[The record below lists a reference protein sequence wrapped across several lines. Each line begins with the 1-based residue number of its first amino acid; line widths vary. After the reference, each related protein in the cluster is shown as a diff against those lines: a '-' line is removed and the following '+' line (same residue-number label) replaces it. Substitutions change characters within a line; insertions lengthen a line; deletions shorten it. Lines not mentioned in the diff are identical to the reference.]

1 MHPITLEH
9 VVKAPSHVVECS
21 GTDEY
26 AYTLAKDT
34 KTFSKTAWKNSTEDD
49 LKEIEAINAT
59 LPENCA
65 RLEISFTGKFGKSLC
80 KFYLAED
87 CIVGFEDEK
96 IFSLPDSIFLQRVSP
111 FTKTFDMVCF
121 YGKKYEIFH
130 VVDRKDLEAIRDWY
144 PKKIFSCS
152 ADPLPLKFVEEFLEG
167 TPEGTAEGGKDIY
180 EALFNELFAV
190 EESSASEY
198 EQSSE
203 SDEEYESDDVH
214 ESSEGEQE
222 VSEYESESDG
232 EDDYQPDEEED
243 DDDDDEAEEAEED
256 EEAEDRHTKKK
267 RKMF

>member
-9 VVKAPSHVVECS
+9 PVKAPSHVVECS
-21 GTDEY
+21 GTIQH
-26 AYTLAKDT
+26 AYILAEET
-34 KTFSKTAWKNSTEDD
+34 KTFTKTAWNTNTEDD
-49 LKEIEAINAT
+49 EKEIYAINAG
-59 LPENCA
+59 LPENCIK
-65 RLEISFTGKFGKSLC
+65 LKESFTAKYGKSLAE
-80 KFYLAED
+80 FYLAEKS
-87 CIVGFEDEK
+87 IIGFEDEK

-121 YGKKYEIFH
+121 YGKKYEIFS

-167 TPEGTAEGGKDIY
+167 TAEGGKDIY
-180 EALFNELFAV
+180 EQLFNELFAV

-232 EDDYQPDEEED
+232 EDDYQPDKEED
-243 DDDDDEAEEAEED
+243 DDDDDEEDEEED
-256 EEAEDRHTKKK
+256 EEQPACKK

>member
-1 MHPITLEH
+1 MASITLEH
-9 VVKAPSHVVECS
+9 VVKAPSHVAECS

-26 AYTLAKDT
+26 AYTLAEDT
-34 KTFSKTAWKNSTEDD
+34 KTFSKTAWKNSTDDD

-59 LPENCA
+59 LPENCTK
-65 RLEISFTGKFGKSLC
+65 LEISFTGKFGKSLA
-80 KFYLAED
+80 KFYLGKD

-121 YGKKYEIFH
+121 YGKKYEIFS
-130 VVDRKDLEAIRDWY
+130 VVDRKDLEKIRDWY

-152 ADPLPLKFVEEFLEG
+152 ADPLPLKFVKEFL
-167 TPEGTAEGGKDIY
+167 EGTAEGGKDIY

-222 VSEYESESDG
+222 VSEYESSSAD
-232 EDDYQPDEEED
+232 EDDYQPGEEEED
-243 DDDDDEAEEAEED
+243 DDDEDEED
-256 EEAEDRHTKKK
+256 EDKEDEEEPACKK

>member
-1 MHPITLEH
+1 MASITLEH

-167 TPEGTAEGGKDIY
+167 TPEGKDIY
-180 EALFNELFAV
+180 EQLFNELFAV

-232 EDDYQPDEEED
+232 EDDYQPDKEED

-256 EEAEDRHTKKK
+256 EEAEDKHTKKK

>member
-1 MHPITLEH
+1 MHPITLED

-26 AYTLAKDT
+26 AYTLAEDT

-49 LKEIEAINAT
+49 LKEIEAINSG

-65 RLEISFTGKFGKSLC
+65 RLEIAFTGKFGKSLS
-80 KFYLAED
+80 KFYLGKN

-121 YGKKYEIFH
+121 YGKDYEIFN
-130 VVDRKDLEAIRDWY
+130 VVDRKDLEKIRDWY

-152 ADPLPLKFVEEFLEG
+152 ADPLPLKFVEEFLKG
-167 TPEGTAEGGKDIY
+167 TPEGGKDIY
-180 EALFNELFAV
+180 EALFNELFAT

-232 EDDYQPDEEED
+232 EDDYAPGKEES
-243 DDDDDEAEEAEED
+243 DDDDDEEEEED
-256 EEAEDRHTKKK
+256 DEEQPTKKK

>member
-1 MHPITLEH
+1 MHQLTLEH

-26 AYTLAKDT
+26 AYTLAEDT
-34 KTFSKTAWKNSTEDD
+34 KTFSKTAWKNSTDDD
-49 LKEIEAINAT
+49 LKEIEAINAA
-59 LPENCA
+59 LPEDCTK
-65 RLEISFTGKFGKSLC
+65 LEISFTGKFGKSLS
-80 KFYLAED
+80 KFYLGED

-121 YGKKYEIFH
+121 YGKKYEIFN
-130 VVDRKDLEAIRDWY
+130 VVDRKDLEKIRDWY

-152 ADPLPLKFVEEFLEG
+152 ADPLPLKFVEEFLK
-167 TPEGTAEGGKDIY
+167 GTAEGGKDIY

-232 EDDYQPDEEED
+232 EDDYQPNDDEDDDDEEDEEED
-243 DDDDDEAEEAEED
+243 EEQPVC
-256 EEAEDRHTKKK
+256 KK

>member
-1 MHPITLEH
+1 MHQLTLEH

-26 AYTLAKDT
+26 AYTLAEDT
-34 KTFSKTAWKNSTEDD
+34 KTFSKTAWKNSTDDD

-65 RLEISFTGKFGKSLC
+65 RLEISFTGKFGKSLS
-80 KFYLAED
+80 KFYLGKD

-121 YGKKYEIFH
+121 YGKKYEIFN
-130 VVDRKDLEAIRDWY
+130 VVDRKDLEKIRDWY

-152 ADPLPLKFVEEFLEG
+152 ADPLPLKFVEEFLK
-167 TPEGTAEGGKDIY
+167 GTAEGGKDIY

-232 EDDYQPDEEED
+232 EDDYQPNDDEDDDDEEDEEED
-243 DDDDDEAEEAEED
+243 EEQPVC
-256 EEAEDRHTKKK
+256 KK

>member
-1 MHPITLEH
+1 MASLALEN
-9 VVKAPSHVVECS
+9 VVKAPSHVAECS

-26 AYTLAKDT
+26 AYTLAEDT
-34 KTFSKTAWKNSTEDD
+34 KTFSKTAWKNNTDDD
-49 LKEIEAINAT
+49 LKEIEAINSA

-65 RLEISFTGKFGKSLC
+65 RLEISFTAKFGKSLA
-80 KFYLAED
+80 KFFLGKK

-121 YGKKYEIFH
+121 YGKDYKIFN
-130 VVDRKDLEAIRDWY
+130 VVDRKDLDAIRDWY

-152 ADPLPLKFVEEFLEG
+152 ADPLPLKFVEEFLKTTESD
-167 TPEGTAEGGKDIY
+167 DIY

-198 EQSSE
+198 EQSEE

-222 VSEYESESDG
+222 VSEYESSSAD
-232 EDDYQPDEEED
+232 EDDYQPGEEEED
-243 DDDDDEAEEAEED
+243 DDDNEDNEED
-256 EEAEDRHTKKK
+256 EEKQPCKK